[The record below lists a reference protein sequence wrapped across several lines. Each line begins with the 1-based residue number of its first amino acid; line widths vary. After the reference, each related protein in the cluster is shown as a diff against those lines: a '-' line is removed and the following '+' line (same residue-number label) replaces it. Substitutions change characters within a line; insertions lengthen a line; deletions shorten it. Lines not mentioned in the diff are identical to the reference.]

1 MCVLCEHHHASVHVC
16 TGTCTYYACTV
27 HVQSCMLT
35 CTVLLAICL
44 RLNVAF
50 TRHRL
55 QSSAKN
61 WLVCVH
67 PWRGQRRLTDHWSK
81 QLKREVTGSRSRC
94 SKMPSYRTCSRYC
107 VVPLDEK
114 CNIYYIVYTSEQGL
128 VTMYVLVEMVAK
140 LIFAKCLTSLECGKP
155 THLQQKL
162 HNVPIQCNNKPMA
175 CTCTFITFR
184 TLYM

>member
-1 MCVLCEHHHASVHVC
+1 MYMYVHGCVCCVNIIMQMYECVLVHVH
-16 TGTCTYYACTV
+16 V
-27 HVQSCMLT
+27 HVRIIHVLYMYVYMYSTLT
-35 CTVLLAICL
+35 CTVVLAICP

-50 TRHRL
+50 SRHRL

-114 CNIYYIVYTSEQGL
+114 CNILHCTSEQGL
-128 VTMYVLVEMVAK
+128 VTMY
-140 LIFAKCLTSLECGKP
+140 
-155 THLQQKL
+155 
-162 HNVPIQCNNKPMA
+162 
-175 CTCTFITFR
+175 
-184 TLYM
+184 